1 MKKIAVL
8 VLVVFLM
15 ALPIVI
21 TSGQSYPPGEPYPG
35 QPYSGETFPGPL
47 YPGESF
53 PGQPYPGEPFPD
65 QLYPGEPFP
74 DQSHPGEYSTSVPSG
89 APVPVAP
96 SSAESLGFSVPAAS
110 SATGQAPSS
119 EERGQ
124 ALMRASPGEA
134 LSSPSGTQYYAA
146 SRSLQMILPPGVPA
160 FNKFY
165 VPYAYQ
171 TTAGC
176 ALYGWL
182 PTWMQVSSSGPV
194 WSYEW
199 YPGGWLDCHFLGYA
213 YSGWNKRWFYGDTPG
228 WHILQYYCNGWS
240 NYIYIYVHGWGP
252 SPGPSPGPGPGPW
265 PPQPS
270 PYPWWYGSGMTV
282 SSSGGMTTITSSDGG
297 MSIRSTTIV

>member
-21 TSGQSYPPGEPYPG
+21 TSGQPYPLSDPYPGQPYPGDPYPG
-35 QPYSGETFPGPL
+35 QPYSPGGP
-47 YPGESF
+47 YSD
-53 PGQPYPGEPFPD
+53 QP
-65 QLYPGEPFP
+65 
-74 DQSHPGEYSTSVPSG
+74 HPGEYSTSVPSG

-96 SSAESLGFSVPAAS
+96 GSAEIQGLSIPAAS

-134 LSSPSGTQYYAA
+134 LSSSSGTQHYAA
-146 SRSLQMILPPGVPA
+146 SGFSRMILPPGGGPA

-165 VPYAYQ
+165 VSYAYQ

-176 ALYGWL
+176 SLYGWL

-199 YPGGWLDCHFLGYA
+199 YPGGRLDCHFLGYA

-252 SPGPSPGPGPGPW
+252 SPGPSPSPW

-270 PYPWWYGSGMTV
+270 PYPWWYGSSMTI
-282 SSSGGMTTITSSDGG
+282 SSSGGMTTMTNSDGS

>member
-21 TSGQSYPPGEPYPG
+21 TSGQPYLDQPYPFGEPFPG
-35 QPYSGETFPGPL
+35 QS

-53 PGQPYPGEPFPD
+53 PGQPYPGESFPG
-65 QLYPGEPFP
+65 QP
-74 DQSHPGEYSTSVPSG
+74 HPGEYSTSVPSG

-96 SSAESLGFSVPAAS
+96 GNAESLGLSIPAAL

-146 SRSLQMILPPGVPA
+146 SGFSQMILPPGVPA

-176 ALYGWL
+176 SLYGWL

-252 SPGPSPGPGPGPW
+252 SPGPSPGPW

-270 PYPWWYGSGMTV
+270 PYPWWYGSSGMTI
-282 SSSGGMTTITSSDGG
+282 SSSGGMTTITSSDGS